1 MAEPAP
7 KLGYTF
13 AEHVALEERGDTRH
27 DDDGTWTLREVS
39 PPGVVRLSMGV
50 EIPVAEVYRNA
61 LSA

>member
-7 KLGYTF
+7 KIGHTF

-27 DDDGTWTLREVS
+27 ELLREVS

-50 EIPVAEVYRNA
+50 EISVAEVYRNA